1 MIGREPI
8 NWYATLIR
16 HPKLFESWRPL
27 FKAVVNGLLDVR
39 DREILI
45 LRVGWR
51 CRSAY
56 VWGTHVDK
64 GLAAGLTKREIEK
77 LRQDGSHWDSSDEA
91 LIAAVD
97 QLHDSGTVD
106 DATWRELAKFLDER
120 QLIEV
125 PMVIG
130 HHHMISFA
138 INFLGVENDLEIP
151 GLTDLIADC

>member
-106 DATWRELAKFLDER
+106 DATWRELAK
-120 QLIEV
+120 V
-125 PMVIG
+125 PR
-130 HHHMISFA
+130 
-138 INFLGVENDLEIP
+138 
-151 GLTDLIADC
+151 